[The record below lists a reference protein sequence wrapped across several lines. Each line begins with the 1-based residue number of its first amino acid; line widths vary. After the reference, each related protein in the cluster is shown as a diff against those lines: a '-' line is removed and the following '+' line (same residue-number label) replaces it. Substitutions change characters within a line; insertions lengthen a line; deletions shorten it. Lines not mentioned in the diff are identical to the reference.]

1 MQHFTE
7 EEVNM
12 PVVDARGERLGR
24 IAGIEDGEARL
35 EPETGVESRMEA
47 AASPDEDALAIT
59 PEQVVEVDDD
69 EYIRIELGDE

>member
-1 MQHFTE
+1 MQHFTQDHE
-7 EEVNM
+7 NM

-35 EPETGVESRMEA
+35 EPKTGVESRMEA
-47 AASPDEDALAIT
+47 AADPETDALAIE
-59 PEQVVEVDDD
+59 PEQVVEVDD